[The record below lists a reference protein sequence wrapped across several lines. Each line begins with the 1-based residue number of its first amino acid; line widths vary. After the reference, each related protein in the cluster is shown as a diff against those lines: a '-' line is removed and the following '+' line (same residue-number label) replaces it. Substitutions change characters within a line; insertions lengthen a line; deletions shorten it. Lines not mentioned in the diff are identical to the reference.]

1 MKKKTGILLGL
12 CVAAAGV
19 YFAAGRPLE
28 SRNGGAEESKDIVY
42 VNSVS
47 DITGEGMDYAERFGG
62 VIEPQATV
70 KVKLD
75 AEKKVKECR
84 VKEGEQV
91 EEGQVLF
98 VYDTREDE
106 NKLAQLEIDI
116 EKEKSEI
123 ESTKAAIARLEKE
136 KRSAGADDQLAYTTD
151 ILTQQNNI
159 KMSEYEIKTKT
170 LEMEQLRETL
180 QNAEVKSEVSGMVQ
194 KINPPDSDDMSNSDG
209 TYIKILK
216 AGDFRIK
223 CKLNEQNLPM
233 VTEGM
238 SVVIFSRLDKNQKWK
253 GTVTEVVTDN
263 TQEDDSEDISIG
275 GSSSGSSNYHFYVQ
289 VQSTDGMLLGQ
300 HVYLEE
306 DKGQDAQKEGLW
318 LPENYLIQENGKFF
332 VWKAD
337 ESQHIRR
344 QEVTTGGYD
353 EEQGK
358 YQIVSGLTTQDSI
371 AFPMDSIREESRTVL
386 NEYDGDA
393 DAGNADS
400 TDNMDEE
407 NTGVV
412 EELDDDADAEVVE
425 EPDDDVDAEVVE
437 EPDDD
442 ADAEVVEEEDD
453 DAEVIDD
460 ADAEVIEETEEDS
473 GEAVVW
479 DDLGNTGDIQE

>member
-1 MKKKTGILLGL
+1 M
-12 CVAAAGV
+12 
-19 YFAAGRPLE
+19 
-28 SRNGGAEESKDIVY
+28 
-42 VNSVS
+42 
-47 DITGEGMDYAERFGG
+47 
-62 VIEPQATV
+62 
-70 KVKLD
+70 
-75 AEKKVKECR
+75 
-84 VKEGEQV
+84 
-91 EEGQVLF
+91 
-98 VYDTREDE
+98 
-106 NKLAQLEIDI
+106 
-116 EKEKSEI
+116 
-123 ESTKAAIARLEKE
+123 
-136 KRSAGADDQLAYTTD
+136 
-151 ILTQQNNI
+151 
-159 KMSEYEIKTKT
+159 
-170 LEMEQLRETL
+170 
-180 QNAEVKSEVSGMVQ
+180 
-194 KINPPDSDDMSNSDG
+194 
-209 TYIKILK
+209 
-216 AGDFRIK
+216 
-223 CKLNEQNLPM
+223 
-233 VTEGM
+233 
-238 SVVIFSRLDKNQKWK
+238 
-253 GTVTEVVTDN
+253 TEVVTDN